1 MLAASFME
9 LVQSAWPAAALLLG
23 LGLVFAI
30 VLLIASIKLK
40 VEIDP
45 KEEQILF
52 ALPRVDCGGCGYAGC
67 AAYAKAVM
75 HHPELLGK
83 CTAGGSKV
91 AAMIASIMSYELAG
105 GSFQARALVHC
116 RAHKEDKIFH
126 SRYDG
131 IPSCISANAQP
142 NVQACAFGC
151 LGLGDCTHVC
161 KFNALHVV
169 DGLATVNY
177 DNCTGCGACAK
188 VCPRFI
194 IHMVPYKHENMMA
207 VACSS
212 KENGK
217 NTRAFCKVGCIA
229 CGICT
234 KQTDLFAVK
243 DNLARMDYVRY
254 EPSEA
259 TEAALN
265 KCPTGVIVYRGKTA
279 PAPRQPGEKP
289 KAAAAV

>member
-1 MLAASFME
+1 MLDLMVAVGFND
-9 LVQSAWPAAALLLG
+9 VWPAAALLMG
-23 LGLVFAI
+23 LGLLFAI

-52 ALPRVDCGGCGYAGC
+52 ALPRVDCGGCGFAGC
-67 AAYAKAVM
+67 ASYAKAVM
-75 HHPELLGK
+75 NHPELLGK
-83 CTAGGSKV
+83 CTAGGSQT
-91 AAMIASIMSYELAG
+91 AAMIASILSLELAG
-105 GSFQARALVHC
+105 GTFPARALVHC
-116 RAHKEDKIFH
+116 RAHRKDKEFF
-126 SRYDG
+126 SQYDG
-131 IPSCISANAQP
+131 IPTCTSANAQP
-142 NVQACAFGC
+142 NVQACGFGC
-151 LGLGDCTHVC
+151 LGFGDCTRAC
-161 KFNALHVV
+161 KFDALHIV

-177 DNCTGCGACAK
+177 EKCTGCGACAK
-188 VCPRFI
+188 ICPRFI

-217 NTRAFCKVGCIA
+217 NTRSFCKVGCIA

-234 KQTDLFAVK
+234 KQSDLFTVK
-243 DNLARMDYVRY
+243 DNLARLDYVKY

-259 TEAALN
+259 TETAMA

-279 PAPRQPGEKP
+279 PPPREPAEKP